1 GRALGVVGGV
11 IGAESD
17 RRAGMDATEAY
28 TTNAIGTAAGIAAGA
43 LIGTFVGPPV
53 IVTAVLATGAGMAA
67 TRIAKWTW
75 NNAANK
81 PKRNQE

>member
-1 GRALGVVGGV
+1 
-11 IGAESD
+11 
-17 RRAGMDATEAY
+17 MDATEAY

-43 LIGTFVGPPV
+43 ALGAVAPV
-53 IVTAVLATGAGMAA
+53 IATAVLATGAGMAA